1 MKAEEIWSMRRKTI
15 IPVLAVLLAVLALL
29 FACNADKKADAA
41 VTQMQQ
47 EELVT
52 AVFTD
57 SGRSL
62 IAELQPFDKTKLYW
76 KYAARKSLAADGQSM
91 LDGSGLRSGET
102 VSYNEAG
109 AEFVKEDRSEGLDN
123 VPGFSQ
129 GLWDFMLFGYVRS
142 GEEGSYTYSLVYS
155 GEAKT
160 VQLKKDGANSVSIT
174 VSPVSDHGPG
184 TIKVDFANIVFDP
197 IQLETEGIAEL
208 TKSATYRPLTSEES
222 TAVPSDGIVE
232 VNPGLY
238 VVQVLFTFVINDET
252 YTYADGS
259 VVTTVYSNQQTRV
272 YGDLNEL
279 ATSANIVV
287 NGAVYPNPMG
297 TVSKEWD
304 EESGKWTIT
313 FTNSNPDSVPT
324 TFVWYV
330 DDDLQEGETESTFV
344 YAPGYE
350 SVNITCVFGNSSG
363 TGSASVYIK

>member
-29 FACNADKKADAA
+29 FACNADKKTDAA
-41 VTQMQQ
+41 VMQMQQ

-57 SGRSL
+57 LGRSL

-155 GEAKT
+155 GETKT

-184 TIKVDFANIVFDP
+184 TIKVDFANILFDP
-197 IQLETEGIAEL
+197 IQEETEGIAEL
-208 TKSATYRPLTSEES
+208 TKSATYKPITAEES
-222 TAVPSDGIVE
+222 AAVPSDGIVE
-232 VNPGLY
+232 AIPGLY
-238 VVQVLFTFVINDET
+238 MVQVVFTFKIDEVT
-252 YTYADGS
+252 YTYAEGS
-259 VVTTVYSNQQTRV
+259 VVVTVYSNQQTRV
-272 YGDLNEL
+272 YGSLDEL
-279 ATSANIVV
+279 ATSAEIVV
-287 NGAVYPNPMG
+287 TGATYPNPTGML
-297 TVSKEWD
+297 TKEWK
-304 EESGKWTIT
+304 EESGQWRIT
-313 FTNSNPDSVPT
+313 FADTNPASEAT
-324 TFVWYV
+324 TFAWYV
-330 DDDLQEGETESTFV
+330 DDELQSEDTNEFTYT
-344 YAPGYE
+344 PRTE
-350 SVNITCVFGNSSG
+350 SVNITCVFGNTSG